1 MNAALAV
8 STALA
13 TQDAYDPDDVT
24 PGLLGFL
31 IVFAIGVALWF
42 LLKSMNGRLKRID
55 VDAHERDRGGPT
67 RPDPAD
73 EDAGQPGAGQ
83 PGAARTDQT

>member
-1 MNAALAV
+1 M

-13 TQDAYDPDDVT
+13 VGTALANQDAYNPDDVT

-31 IVFAIGVALWF
+31 VVFAIGVALWF

-55 VDAHERDRGGPT
+55 VDAHSRSRADAAAPTGESDDEGDPGPG
-67 RPDPAD
+67 RA
-73 EDAGQPGAGQ
+73 
-83 PGAARTDQT
+83 